1 MHVFAT
7 FTKFNHG
14 VIHSICT
21 IAIHVSRPWTQICP
35 GEIVDTVLPNS
46 SRHDI
51 VPINSAVYA
60 ETKTTVHHFLT
71 PPDCS
76 APRKNNFV
84 FIYGGC
90 ALTLKQS
97 MRYMDKILSEAL
109 IMLIVA
115 SLSESNVMTH
125 RNWTFFFGE

>member
-60 ETKTTVHHFLT
+60 ETKTTVYTL
-71 PPDCS
+71 PDSSRLLSTKEEQFCVYIWRLCFDIE
-76 APRKNNFV
+76 AEHA
-84 FIYGGC
+84 IYGQN
-90 ALTLKQS
+90 T
-97 MRYMDKILSEAL
+97 
-109 IMLIVA
+109 V
-115 SLSESNVMTH
+115 
-125 RNWTFFFGE
+125 